1 MKTSIDV
8 RNMCEEHQIKMI
20 DFKMIDINGRWHH
33 VTIPV
38 ARFTEDIF
46 TYGIGFDVPT
56 TASLLL
62 KKAIWYLYRIRTRR
76 PWIPLQKFLR

>member
-46 TYGIGFDVPT
+46 TYGIGHGGRR
-56 TASLLL
+56 SLCRNSY
-62 KKAIWYLYRIRTRR
+62 ADDERR
-76 PWIPLQKFLR
+76 CMCNR